1 MGFCTSAIFS
11 SAELDAEGS
20 EVSVFIISAPIVVRA
35 RRVVF
40 GFGYTFC
47 GSN

>member
-11 SAELDAEGS
+11 SKELGAEGS
-20 EVSVFIISAPIVVRA
+20 EVSVSRISAPVVLRV

-47 GSN
+47 GAN